1 LRNKNISINY
11 NNENWSAIY
20 YDHLLELIWKIIKS
34 KNIYQSTI
42 VNIAYKRRISILILL
57 KKISKKINKKM
68 ISNLKYDFKVT
79 KFCVKNF
86 ESNDTAWLYKINEI
100 EKLLP
105 NKEIYW
111 SWVCAMRCSNNL
123 LQLIKLFKNNNKQLF
138 FHELLIPTIVK
149 NNNLK
154 YKLIDELKNI
164 IYRNEYNDDEIINN
178 PTYLYHPMKDLNRN
192 HKLRLKIK

>member
-42 VNIAYKRRISILILL
+42 VNIAYKTRISILILL
-57 KKISKKINKKM
+57 KKISKKMNKKM

-86 ESNDTAWLYKINEI
+86 ESKFGKFYLTF
-100 EKLLP
+100 
-105 NKEIYW
+105 NKGLEL
-111 SWVCAMRCSNNL
+111 M
-123 LQLIKLFKNNNKQLF
+123 IKN
-138 FHELLIPTIVK
+138 V
-149 NNNLK
+149 
-154 YKLIDELKNI
+154 D
-164 IYRNEYNDDEIINN
+164 R
-178 PTYLYHPMKDLNRN
+178 
-192 HKLRLKIK
+192 